1 VCFHSRGAEPP
12 DPRQVTVPSPG
23 LADLD
28 RAAAALAA
36 RLPEALGVFARI
48 AYNYRWSW
56 LAGGPQ
62 LFSAIDPERWALCAG
77 NPVRLLQEASREG
90 LDRAAGDEGLLSRAA
105 AAEAVIAAEL
115 AGLTG
120 RDGGSGPTAFLCAEY
135 AIHASLPVYSG
146 GLGALAGDLVKQAS
160 DDGAPVVA
168 VGLMYREGYFRQ
180 RLDASGWQHEYWT
193 PTDPQRLP
201 AALVTGPDGRPVTI
215 SVMIG
220 GDAVH
225 AQFWRVE
232 VGRVA
237 LFLLDA
243 ERPENSPQARWIT
256 SRLYISDPA
265 VRLAQYVLLGVG
277 GLRMLDALGIAPATV
292 HLNEGHA
299 AFAVL
304 ELVRAEQARG
314 HDLDEALELA
324 RRRTVFTTHT
334 PVPAGNDT
342 YPVDDVLLA
351 LSGVLE
357 EAGFDRE
364 RFARLGRSNPDDL
377 GEPFGVTQLALRTSR
392 RANAVSRRHGDV
404 ARGMWQGLWPGRAV
418 DDVPIV
424 HVTNGVHIPTWIGRP
439 MRDVFDR
446 HLGDGWEDRAAD
458 PRTWDPIG
466 RVPGE
471 ELWAARCEQRA
482 ELVDYVRR
490 RSPTD
495 RLGRGESAAYSKA
508 VEAFDP
514 DALTVGFAR
523 RLATY
528 KRLRLLIEEPAN
540 LDLLAGERPLQ
551 LIIAGKAHPRDDDA
565 KRLLQSLFALKGQEG
580 VAHRVVFLEDYDLD
594 SASRLVRGCDAW
606 INLPRPP
613 LEASGTSGMKSA
625 VNGGLQ
631 LSVLDGWWAEA
642 YDGGNGWALDGT
654 TDADAWAQDSRTGA
668 ELHRLLRDEVVPT
681 FGALDETGVPAA
693 WLERVRNSI
702 RTLAPRFS
710 AARMLGDYRAQIY
723 DPSA

>member
-1 VCFHSRGAEPP
+1 VTLSR
-12 DPRQVTVPSPG
+12 PG
-23 LADLD
+23 VGDLE

-36 RLPEALGVFARI
+36 RLPEPLAVFARL

-56 LAGGPQ
+56 LPGGPE
-62 LFSAIDPERWALCAG
+62 LFSAIDPERWQLCAA
-77 NPVRLLQEASREG
+77 NPVRLLQEASADG
-90 LDRAAGDEGLLSRAA
+90 LGRATGDQALLNRAA
-105 AAEAVIAAEL
+105 AAEATIAAERSSS
-115 AGLTG
+115 AGEV
-120 RDGGSGPTAFLCAEY
+120 RPSGVTAFLCAEY

-160 DDGAPVVA
+160 DDDAPLVA
-168 VGLMYREGYFRQ
+168 VGLMYGEGYFRQ

-193 PTDPQRLP
+193 PTDPSRLP
-201 AALVTGPDGRPVTI
+201 AALVTGPDGRAVTI
-215 SVMIG
+215 SVTIDG
-220 GDAVH
+220 VEVH
-225 AQFWRVE
+225 AQVWRVQA
-232 VGRVA
+232 GRVP

-243 ERPENSPQARWIT
+243 NLPENPPQARWIT

-265 VRLAQYVLLGVG
+265 VRIAQYVLLGVG
-277 GLRMLDALGIAPATV
+277 GLRMLGALGIEPTTV

-304 ELVRAEQARG
+304 ELARAERARG
-314 HDLDEALELA
+314 HDIDRALELA
-324 RRRTVFTTHT
+324 RGRTVFTTHT

-342 YPVDDVLLA
+342 YPVDHVLLA
-351 LSGVLE
+351 LSAVLD
-357 EAGFDRE
+357 EAGLDRE

-404 ARGMWQGLWPGRAV
+404 SRGMWQSLWPDLPV
-418 DDVPIV
+418 DDVPID
-424 HVTNGVHIPTWIGRP
+424 HVTNGVHIPTWIGQP

-446 HLGDGWEDRAAD
+446 HLGGGWEDRAAD
-458 PRTWDPIG
+458 PGTWDPIALI
-466 RVPGE
+466 PGE

-482 ELVDYVRR
+482 ELVAYIRR
-490 RSPTD
+490 RSPID
-495 RLGRGESAAYSKA
+495 RLGRGETAAYARA
-508 VEAFDP
+508 VEDFDP

-594 SASRLVRGCDAW
+594 SAARLVRGCDVW

-625 VNGGLQ
+625 INGGLQ

-642 YDGGNGWALDGT
+642 YDGGNGWALDGAV
-654 TDADAWAQDSRTGA
+654 DPDAWAQDSRTGA
-668 ELHRLLRDEVVPT
+668 ELHRLLRDEVVPMFRT
-681 FGALDETGVPAA
+681 LGETGIPAA

-710 AARMLGDYRAQIY
+710 AARMLGEYRERIY
-723 DPSA
+723 GSSG

>member
-1 VCFHSRGAEPP
+1 MTA
-12 DPRQVTVPSPG
+12 PSAG
-23 LADLD
+23 LGDLE

-36 RLPEALGVFARI
+36 RIPEPLGVFARL

-56 LAGGPQ
+56 IAGGPE
-62 LFSAIDPERWALCAG
+62 LFAAIDPERWTVCGA

-90 LDRAAGDEGLLSRAA
+90 LERAAGDQALLDRAA
-105 AAEAVIAAEL
+105 AAQATIAAEL
-115 AGLTG
+115 ASRALGA
-120 RDGGSGPTAFLCAEY
+120 DGGARPTAFLCAEY

-160 DDGAPVVA
+160 DDDAPVVA
-168 VGLMYREGYFRQ
+168 VGLMYGEGYFRQ

-193 PTDPQRLP
+193 ATDPPRIP
-201 AALVTGPDGRPVTI
+201 AAVVTGRDGRAVTI
-215 SVMIG
+215 DVTIG
-220 GDAVH
+220 GVQVH
-225 AQFWRVE
+225 AQAWRVQ

-243 ERPENSPQARWIT
+243 ELPENPPEARWIT

-265 VRLAQYVLLGVG
+265 IRLAQYVLLGVG
-277 GLRMLDALGIAPATV
+277 GLRMLDALGIDPSTV

-304 ELVRAEQARG
+304 ELARAEQGRG
-314 HDLDEALELA
+314 RGLDEALELA

-351 LSGVLE
+351 LSGVLDE
-357 EAGFDRE
+357 SGLDRE

-392 RANAVSRRHGDV
+392 KANAVSRRHGDV
-404 ARGMWQGLWPGRAV
+404 ARGMWQGLWPGVGV
-418 DDVPIV
+418 DEVPID
-424 HVTNGVHIPTWIGRP
+424 HVTNGVHIPTWVGRP

-446 HLGDGWEDRAAD
+446 HLGDGWEKRAAD
-458 PRTWDPIG
+458 PRTWDRLDAIPAAD
-466 RVPGE
+466 
-471 ELWAARCEQRA
+471 LWAARCEQRA
-482 ELVDYVRR
+482 ELVAYVRR
-490 RSPTD
+490 RSPID
-495 RLGRGESAAYSKA
+495 RLGRGETVGYARA
-508 VEAFDP
+508 VEAFDS

-565 KRLLQSLFALKGQEG
+565 KRLLQSLFDLKGQEG

-594 SASRLVRGCDAW
+594 SASRLVRGCDVW

-642 YDGGNGWALDGT
+642 YDGGNGWALEGAI
-654 TDADAWAQDSRTGA
+654 DADGWAQDSRTGA
-668 ELHRLLRDEVVPT
+668 ELHRLLRDEVVPL
-681 FGALDETGVPAA
+681 FGARDEAGVPAA
-693 WLERVRNSI
+693 WVERVRNSI

-710 AARMLGDYRAQIY
+710 AARMLADYRARIY
-723 DPSA
+723 DPSG